1 MKEKKDIDEINNLN
15 NTNIIRNLKILFSY
29 NMVNAL
35 LEGNTKSLR
44 DDEVKKT
51 ITKKYQELF
60 PLKNCYVLLDDFII
74 FIKSVP

>member
-51 ITKKYQELF
+51 ITKKYQ
-60 PLKNCYVLLDDFII
+60 
-74 FIKSVP
+74 

>member
-44 DDEVKKT
+44 DDEVKKA
-51 ITKKYQELF
+51 ITKIKRYKYI
-60 PLKNCYVLLDDFII
+60 Y
-74 FIKSVP
+74 

>member
-1 MKEKKDIDEINNLN
+1 
-15 NTNIIRNLKILFSY
+15 
-29 NMVNAL
+29 MVNAL
-35 LEGNTKSLR
+35 LEGNSKSLR